1 MRGDNCVIAENFHV
15 MFCAPFWWFACRLP
29 VFQGSVAMLSLVS
42 TAEGKSRYRNGA
54 VVVSH
59 QSTWTRIAN
68 ALLVPLPSVCKTH
81 AYEMCPAASAHGGK

>member
-15 MFCAPFWWFACRLP
+15 MFCAPFWWFARGLP
-29 VFQGSVAMLSLVS
+29 AFKAQLRCCHWVS

-54 VVVSH
+54 VAVSH
-59 QSTWTRIAN
+59 RSTWTRIAN
-68 ALLVPLPSVCKTH
+68 ALLVPLPSLCKTH